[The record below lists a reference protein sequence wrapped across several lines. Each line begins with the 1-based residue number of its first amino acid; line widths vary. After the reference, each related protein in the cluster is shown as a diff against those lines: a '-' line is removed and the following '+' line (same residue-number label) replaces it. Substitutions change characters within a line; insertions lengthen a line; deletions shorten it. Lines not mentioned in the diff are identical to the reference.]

1 MQPIIPIT
9 SKHMM
14 FMMVI
19 LILVL
24 QVEYVQ
30 QHILQWK
37 SSRLAVNMFILQ
49 VYVFFFFK
57 HSIKCASQG
66 PLSNSRIY
74 QDFVLC
80 HFFLTLPN
88 VMLLS
93 DDMFP

>member
-1 MQPIIPIT
+1 
-9 SKHMM
+9 M

-49 VYVFFFFK
+49 VYVFFFF
-57 HSIKCASQG
+57 Q
-66 PLSNSRIY
+66 
-74 QDFVLC
+74 
-80 HFFLTLPN
+80 TL
-88 VMLLS
+88 
-93 DDMFP
+93 D